1 MAGSIAGLSTVVMLQ
16 PLDVVK
22 TRLQIEDGLGSLPR
36 YGSTLHAFRVIVQ
49 SEGWKALY
57 AGTVQSW
64 YTVFLLLFRIMCKIG
79 RFSYCMC
86 SGLTPSLI
94 GSTIAWGSY
103 FWAYDTAKQTL
114 KRKTGQQ
121 QIKQL
126 GAVDHL
132 MCAGAAGTF
141 VSVITNPIW
150 VVKTRLQAQSRHR
163 IVGVRSDPLRSLRSK
178 GEAPFIPY
186 AGFFDCFVKISR
198 KEGLRGLY
206 KGLLPSLFL
215 VSHGAIQ
222 FTAYEDLKE
231 RIPAARRAFASTLSL
246 RPSTGIQSPELD
258 SGPSSFD
265 IASCGA
271 LSKLVATFATYPSQ
285 VLRSRLQ
292 QRMDIRA
299 LRYAGVVD
307 TFRQT
312 LSREGVGG
320 FYKGLLPHVLRVMPQ
335 SAITFLVYETIIQL
349 IM

>member
-1 MAGSIAGLSTVVMLQ
+1 
-16 PLDVVK
+16 
-22 TRLQIEDGLGSLPR
+22 
-36 YGSTLHAFRVIVQ
+36 
-49 SEGWKALY
+49 
-57 AGTVQSW
+57 
-64 YTVFLLLFRIMCKIG
+64 
-79 RFSYCMC
+79 
-86 SGLTPSLI
+86 
-94 GSTIAWGSY
+94 
-103 FWAYDTAKQTL
+103 
-114 KRKTGQQ
+114 
-121 QIKQL
+121 
-126 GAVDHL
+126 
-132 MCAGAAGTF
+132 MCAGVAGTF

-150 VVKTRLQAQSRHR
+150 VVKTRLQVQSRHR
-163 IVGVRSDPLRSLRSK
+163 IGNVRRSS
-178 GEAPFIPY
+178 PFIPY
-186 AGFFDCFVKISR
+186 TGFLDCFVKISR

-222 FTAYEDLKE
+222 FTAYEDFKE
-231 RIPAARRAFASTLSL
+231 RIPAARRALASMLSL
-246 RPSTGIQSPELD
+246 HPSSHRTQSSMLD

-271 LSKLVATFATYPSQ
+271 LSKLVATLATYPSQ

-292 QRMDIRA
+292 QRMDTRA